1 MPLAMHHTPICLTFA
16 YLTPPPSHS
25 SSSFAS
31 TSISQKDA
39 NQSSSSAS
47 SAMIVPPIL
56 DPSRL
61 EQTLAT
67 GTLSLALTAQRELC
81 VVQKAGGVPI
91 APDEVLELMGTAIE
105 KVKYLE
111 ELVETK
117 LKLDWRQRVVEVR

>member
-1 MPLAMHHTPICLTFA
+1 
-16 YLTPPPSHS
+16 
-25 SSSFAS
+25 
-31 TSISQKDA
+31 
-39 NQSSSSAS
+39 
-47 SAMIVPPIL
+47 MIVPPIL